1 MILYI
6 IGFVK
11 WFSQILFNVHKSY
24 FAEGES
30 LYSHPKKSG
39 DFERIWGDKLQ

>member
-11 WFSQILFNVHKSY
+11 WFSQILFNVTLDRV
-24 FAEGES
+24 FEGES

-39 DFERIWGDKLQ
+39 DFEGIWGDRLQ